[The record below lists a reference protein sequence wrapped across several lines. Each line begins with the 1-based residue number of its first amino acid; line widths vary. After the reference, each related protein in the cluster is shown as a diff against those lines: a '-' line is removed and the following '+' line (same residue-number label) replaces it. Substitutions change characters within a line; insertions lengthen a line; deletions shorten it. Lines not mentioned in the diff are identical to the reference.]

1 MTAVAKPKVVQ
12 LGVIG
17 AMQRAHPALT
27 QLWLQ
32 WTGIPD
38 LDRATFDMVRPDDG
52 RQPATSV
59 QLLARPRVQETWT
72 RFCDVMGVAPDATE
86 RRKMPIY
93 LGPKTPSHAI
103 FWSAMKH
110 RELSDVDGPLE
121 WWWRLLVL
129 RYQGVQRASQALI
142 RATIGD
148 EPALDKG
155 LIVLTNPALKEE
167 GRFAKNLIEGGYK
180 QPTHVVVT
188 LRTSRDARH
197 EGLAFS
203 LAEVSFRARFISKM
217 IDLAV
222 TRT

>member
-1 MTAVAKPKVVQ
+1 MAKPKVVQ

-38 LDRATFDMVRPDDG
+38 LDRASFEMTRTDDG
-52 RQPATSV
+52 PHPATNV
-59 QLLARPRVQETWT
+59 QLLARPRVQETW
-72 RFCDVMGVAPDATE
+72 RLFCDTLGIVDGAVE

-93 LGPKTPSHAI
+93 LGFKAPHHAV
-103 FWSAMKH
+103 FWSAMKR
-110 RELSDVDGPLE
+110 RELNDVDGPLE

-129 RYQGVQRASQALI
+129 RYRSIQRASQALI
-142 RATIGD
+142 RSAIAD

-155 LIVLTNPALKEE
+155 IIVLTNPSLKEE
-167 GRFAKNLIEGGYK
+167 GRYAKKLIDGVYK

-188 LRTSRDARH
+188 MRCSREARH

-203 LAEVSFRARFISKM
+203 LSEATFRARFISKM

-222 TRT
+222 SRT